1 MRFGA
6 TLESSVADDWRGYA
20 VDYGGLKMALKGQR
34 RTGGGAGIY
43 SAPGG
48 VSPLAGG
55 TADTSIKP
63 VSKSPSSA
71 SMSGSGSS
79 LRSHDRPPLS
89 PKKAHVS
96 HLPSKPPAGPGHRRV
111 PSALRVSSIGEPSAT
126 AKTERHSHNRTRDRT
141 VSWDFGGDAEIPAIP
156 RPGMESI
163 GTDAHVAQV
172 TKEDIEAFFRIYDN
186 SKNRLEKFYEDKKSW
201 ALAHMQR
208 LEDWVEPPGSS
219 NSSGETSSEST
230 TAIDPDEV
238 LRRIDAFHEEL
249 DRIIEFLH
257 LNQTAFSKILKKFD
271 KNTGLKTREARLG
284 ELRLTHGFLDG
295 ALFSELKGRV
305 QRLRLKAVAAQSK
318 VDQEAKKSKPT
329 AEDISNARRKR
340 VEALNIDRTERYLR
354 RMEVG
359 STFFSENIP
368 RQLPQ
373 FTNAEVELGKKLGQ
387 GEFANV
393 KEVLKFMV
401 KERCHLCF
409 FHQGN
414 SSHSNSVNSV
424 PSGSEDHGDRRR
436 SATGTG
442 SDPPSTHESRS
453 SITGEE
459 TKEEHCLLI
468 TNGASPA
475 PAPAPAP
482 APDSDST
489 IPPTGSLT
497 MDFDDNI
504 SDYDDLE
511 DDHDEELLESRGFM
525 KDHCLREGTPRYAVK
540 QLRSDLDAD
549 MRREAAL
556 DLAIEAKF
564 LATLSHPNIIKQR
577 GTSGVPGHSQF
588 FIVLDRLF
596 LNMTEKRIY
605 WRAEKEKCRSGPFN
619 IKKDKKVL
627 EALWNE
633 RLTAVY
639 DVARAMKH
647 LHENMIVYRDLKP
660 DNVGFD
666 VRGDVKLF
674 DFGLAKELTPR
685 YRVGKDQYKASGL
698 TGSRRYMAPEVVMC
712 KPYGLS
718 VDVFS
723 FGIFLWEILS
733 LKEPF
738 EDYDVNKH
746 SRLVVKK
753 GQRPMI
759 KNYWPSYVK
768 ELMKACWSKDPKQR
782 PTFAE
787 IYSSMK
793 GMPELRATHIS
804 MTERTRMLMDR
815 SVTSLYQDV
824 NNEE

>member
-34 RTGGGAGIY
+34 RTGPGASGAGIY
-43 SAPGG
+43 AAPVA
-48 VSPLAGG
+48 VSPVAGG
-55 TADTSIKP
+55 TADTSTKP
-63 VSKSPSSA
+63 MSKSPSAAA
-71 SMSGSGSS
+71 SMSGSV
-79 LRSHDRPPLS
+79 SHDRPPLS

-96 HLPSKPPAGPGHRRV
+96 HLPSKPSAGPGHRRV
-111 PSALRVSSIGEPSAT
+111 PSALRGPSIGEAAST
-126 AKTERHSHNRTRDRT
+126 AKTERHGHNRTRDRS
-141 VSWDFGGDAEIPAIP
+141 VSWDVGGNAEIPVLP
-156 RPGMESI
+156 LPGMESS
-163 GTDAHVAQV
+163 GPDAHVAV

-201 ALAHMQR
+201 ALAHMQC
-208 LEDWVEPPGSS
+208 LEDWVEPPESS

-238 LRRIDAFHEEL
+238 LKRIDAFHEEL

-305 QRLRLKAVAAQSK
+305 QRLRLKAVAAQNK
-318 VDQEAKKSKPT
+318 VDQEAKTSKPT
-329 AEDISNARRKR
+329 AEDISNARKKR
-340 VEALNIDRTERYLR
+340 VEALNIDRADRYLR

-359 STFFSENIP
+359 STFFGEHIP

-373 FTNAEVELGKKLGQ
+373 FTSTEVELGKKLGQ

-414 SSHSNSVNSV
+414 TSHSNSMNSV
-424 PSGSEDHGDRRR
+424 PSGSEDHSDRRR

-459 TKEEHCLLI
+459 TKEEHCLVI
-468 TNGASPA
+468 TNAASPA
-475 PAPAPAP
+475 PAAAPAP
-482 APDSDST
+482 GSDST
-489 IPPTGSLT
+489 IPPTGSLIL
-497 MDFDDNI
+497 DFDDNI

-577 GTSGVPGHSQF
+577 GTSGVPGHSLF

-605 WRAEKEKCRSGPFN
+605 WRTEKEKCRSGPFN
-619 IKKDKKVL
+619 IKKDKKSL

-633 RLTAVY
+633 RLTAAY
-639 DVARAMKH
+639 DVARAMKY
-647 LHENMIVYRDLKP
+647 LHENKIVYRDL
-660 DNVGFD
+660 VSIF
-666 VRGDVKLF
+666 
-674 DFGLAKELTPR
+674 
-685 YRVGKDQYKASGL
+685 
-698 TGSRRYMAPEVVMC
+698 
-712 KPYGLS
+712 LS
-718 VDVFS
+718 IWVFS
-723 FGIFLWEILS
+723 
-733 LKEPF
+733 
-738 EDYDVNKH
+738 
-746 SRLVVKK
+746 
-753 GQRPMI
+753 
-759 KNYWPSYVK
+759 
-768 ELMKACWSKDPKQR
+768 
-782 PTFAE
+782 
-787 IYSSMK
+787 SSTCIV
-793 GMPELRATHIS
+793 L
-804 MTERTRMLMDR
+804 
-815 SVTSLYQDV
+815 
-824 NNEE
+824 